1 MIMTNWTVAQRN
13 TLAENTA
20 DQIRSLIFTGEL
32 KPGQVLPTRDELGSR
47 FGVGRSTINEAIQIL
62 ASVGLVDS
70 RPGKGTWVRDDAVEE
85 MIHPDA
91 VRAHLGSIDA
101 RMLFDARTL
110 IEVDLTAKAAANATE
125 QECRAIWAALAKMEE
140 TLADDAA
147 FLEAD
152 LSFHMLVANAA
163 HNSLLAAF
171 YRLCRRLL
179 TEVISDLIKLPS
191 VKQDALALQRAI
203 ASAIAQHDSE
213 GARAAALAHMRN
225 LAPAFGKEAEQA
237 VDDQLARL
245 HQHNAA

>member
-1 MIMTNWTVAQRN
+1 MTNWTAAQRN
-13 TLAENTA
+13 TLAEDTA

-32 KPGQVLPTRDELGSR
+32 KPGQILPTRDELGTR

-70 RPGKGTWVRDDAVEE
+70 RPGKGTWVREDAVEE

-125 QECRAIWAALAKMEE
+125 EECRAIWAALAKMKEA
-140 TLADDAA
+140 LDDDAA

-152 LSFHMLVANAA
+152 LSFHMLVATGA

-203 ASAIAQHDSE
+203 AEAIARHDSE
-213 GARAAALAHMRN
+213 GARAAALAHMRS
-225 LAPAFGKEAEQA
+225 LAPAFGKDAEQT
-237 VDDQLARL
+237 VDDLLARL
-245 HQHNAA
+245 QEQYAA

>member
-1 MIMTNWTVAQRN
+1 MTNWPAAQRN

-32 KPGQVLPTRDELGSR
+32 KPGQVLPTRDELGTR

-110 IEVDLTAKAAANATE
+110 IEVDLTAKAAVNATE

-140 TLADDAA
+140 ALDDDAA
-147 FLEAD
+147 FIEAD
-152 LSFHMLVANAA
+152 LSFHMLVATAA
-163 HNSLLAAF
+163 HNSLLAGF
-171 YRLCRRLL
+171 YHLCRRLL

-203 ASAIAQHDSE
+203 AEAITHHASE
-213 GARAAALAHMRN
+213 PARAAALAHMRS
-225 LAPAFGKEAEQA
+225 LAPAFGEEAEQA
-237 VDDQLARL
+237 VDDLLGRL
-245 HQHNAA
+245 RMQDCA